1 MRAILASNNPSFD
14 KLRIEWKVAQGHLA
28 EVMKVPGEQLKSV
41 REATLRAKV
50 MDLEDARNDLMIRID
65 ANLDPKLPDAERA
78 QAVIDLKEQM
88 KGMSDLLKGFD
99 SIGAAELAMLE
110 DEVDGLVKWASG
122 QRALEDKFRKPDATL
137 MQIAEKGRASARDA
151 LTRK

>member
-1 MRAILASNNPSFD
+1 
-14 KLRIEWKVAQGHLA
+14 
-28 EVMKVPGEQLKSV
+28 MKVPGEQLKSV